1 MIGLATVTSSDDFPG
16 FREGEDAVCV
26 GQTELP
32 MRLHCLAAPR
42 VTKANEIHWC
52 FREGKRT
59 KGLKHKP
66 AKLSSGIRELLLF
79 PQRVL

>member
-1 MIGLATVTSSDDFPG
+1 MIGLATVTSLDDFPAL
-16 FREGEDAVCV
+16 REGEGAFCA
-26 GQTELP
+26 GQRELP
-32 MRLHCLAAPR
+32 VRLHCLAAPQ
-42 VTKANEIHWC
+42 VTKVNAIHWC